1 MSAALIN
8 EENRRGFAC
17 SQAREADN
25 IKRAPSLALPFDREC
40 LERHYLG
47 RFRRS
52 FISPCTSKLRD
63 SVGSVNTAAFPFLL
77 SFQFSLLLPYAPSL
91 NKDFPPDAIEPRS
104 APDTATGVYLSHSG
118 RCLLFLCVCA
128 TAQRHLP

>member
-1 MSAALIN
+1 MKKTGEDS
-8 EENRRGFAC
+8 C
-17 SQAREADN
+17 EADN
-25 IKRAPSLALPFDREC
+25 IRSAPSLALPFDREC
-40 LERHYLG
+40 LERRYLG

-52 FISPCTSKLRD
+52 FISPCTSMVRD
-63 SVGSVNTAAFPFLL
+63 SVGSVNTAVFPFLL

-104 APDTATGVYLSHSG
+104 APDAATGVDLSSG
-118 RCLLFLCVCA
+118 QCLLFLCVCA